1 MKFAV
6 HLSIFQRKWGDEL
19 SPLIFLAKEIGF
31 DGFELPLMNPF
42 DLELKPIQEAIKET
56 NLVPLC
62 STGLSQLTDI
72 SSTDEKVRENGIK
85 HLKKCIDISHQIGSH
100 YLNGLTFS
108 PWGFLQS
115 KDEGKE
121 NIEIMIDSLYKV
133 ANYALSKDVILN
145 VEVVNRYETY
155 VMNTVEEALDVLN
168 RVNHPNIGIHYDT
181 FHANIEEKSQY
192 DAIKLGGSKIKHIHF
207 ASNYRGTPG
216 KGTIDFS
223 GIAKAIKEIEYNDFI
238 SLENAVE
245 PNCEV
250 GNGFNTWRLLEESN
264 ISAAK
269 NGLKSMREIMK

>member
-6 HLSIFQRKWGDEL
+6 HLSIFQRNWGDDI

-42 DLELKPIQEAIKET
+42 DIDIISIQEAIKKT
-56 NLVPLC
+56 KLIPLC
-62 STGLSQLTDI
+62 STGLSHTTDI
-72 SSTDEKVRENGIK
+72 CSTDEKIRENGIM

-100 YLNGLTFS
+100 YLNGLTYS

-115 KDEGKE
+115 KEQGKE
-121 NIEIMIDSLYKV
+121 NIDIMIDSLYKV
-133 ANYALSKDVILN
+133 ADYAKRKDVILN
-145 VEVVNRYETY
+145 VEVINRYETY
-155 VMNTVEEALDVLN
+155 VMNTVEEALDIINKVD
-168 RVNHPNIGIHYDT
+168 HPNIGIHYDT

-192 DAIKLGGSKIKHIHF
+192 EAIKLGGSKIKHIHF

-216 KGTIDFS
+216 EGTIDFEK
-223 GIAKAIKEIEYNDFI
+223 IAQAIKEIKYTDFI

-245 PNCEV
+245 PNCDV
-250 GNGFNTWRLLEESN
+250 GNGFNTWRKLEKN
-264 ISAAK
+264 NYTAAK